1 MDRHFQIVRAE
12 EEIIHLN
19 IEIHQVIT
27 HLHDE
32 EKFLR
37 AHEDSVQPV
46 DSALAHQLC
55 HYCLQCTQFNAL
67 HRKHFL
73 KLAVMP
79 GFTGNLETG
88 RAIDKTLLAT
98 VKRVAV
104 VTPRANVVDA
114 DNGLRRHLEE
124 KADEEEENEQ
134 DDEQGARDDEDEDE
148 YVRAQ
153 LNIITALQD

>member
-1 MDRHFQIVRAE
+1 M
-12 EEIIHLN
+12 
-19 IEIHQVIT
+19 
-27 HLHDE
+27 
-32 EKFLR
+32 
-37 AHEDSVQPV
+37 
-46 DSALAHQLC
+46 DSALAHQLRR
-55 HYCLQCTQFNAL
+55 YRLQRTQFNAL
-67 HRKHFL
+67 HHKHFS

-79 GFTGNLETG
+79 GFTGNLEPG

-134 DDEQGARDDEDEDE
+134 DDEQGARDDEDEYE
-148 YVRAQ
+148 YVCAQ